1 MAASA
6 WGVKPLECAMNSAF
20 RALPLS
26 LSVVFLF
33 VVLAAFPPTL
43 FGQAVF
49 GSISG
54 SVTDPSGAGIP
65 GAKVIIIDAGKGV
78 SYNTST
84 NESGF
89 YTQSHLIVGLYEIRI
104 EASGF
109 GAYVQRNVSVEVDAV
124 TQVNARLT
132 IGQLGQVVNVSGE
145 VPLLKTER
153 SDVSDTITQ
162 KTVQE

>member
-1 MAASA
+1 MGASA

-26 LSVVFLF
+26 LFVVFLF

-65 GAKVIIIDAGKGV
+65 GPKFIIIDARKGV
-78 SYNTST
+78 PYTTST
-84 NESGF
+84 NASAI
-89 YTQSHLIVGLYEIRI
+89 YLQSHLIVR
-104 EASGF
+104 
-109 GAYVQRNVSVEVDAV
+109 
-124 TQVNARLT
+124 
-132 IGQLGQVVNVSGE
+132 
-145 VPLLKTER
+145 
-153 SDVSDTITQ
+153 
-162 KTVQE
+162 